1 MPAKSKIES
10 DKILV
15 KDIFSRMWFR
25 VPEYQRPYVWGQ
37 DEVSELLSDLTYAMT
52 EKPESE
58 YFLGSLVFQSKAA
71 DPKQGQQFQEND
83 LLDGQQRMTTLCLL
97 FAVIRDI
104 TEDIEAK
111 EECQKYI
118 FQKASK
124 YSNIPERTRIV
135 FAIRQE
141 VQQFFEDHVKTDKGT
156 ADEESLEALLD
167 KGKDLSVRNM
177 ARTVLEV
184 RRFLRTPGGPAP
196 EQLLQFLLNNV
207 LLIYVSTEDLDDAFR
222 LFTILNDR
230 GIPLR
235 NSDILKSLNLGALE
249 TQLQKDRYAKLWEEA
264 ENELGDDF
272 DRFLYHI
279 RSILV
284 KEKARGSLL
293 QEFEDKIY
301 DPKERDKSTGQPKP
315 ILLQLGLKTFQFIER
330 YLEHYRILL
339 GGQNDRDLG
348 DFGYDNLVSLMEA
361 SLPATDWVPP
371 LMRYFDKFHY
381 EGLLEFLKRLD
392 NKVSSD
398 WVGQSSP
405 NDRIDAMN
413 RVTKVIDD
421 AKSARDIYTSH
432 CLDIDSE
439 SFARAIDGPVYGRR
453 FAPYLVMKLD
463 YIFQNQTQRMHLE
476 KSSIEHVL
484 PQNPAD
490 GSQWLRDFSEDQR
503 AFWTDRLGNLVAI
516 TGRKNSSQGRL
527 DYAVKKEK
535 YFKAC
540 IDACPNSIRLLERH
554 DSWTPNELAENHKLI
569 LEKLKEHYG
578 IAI

>member
-1 MPAKSKIES
+1 MQTKSKIES

-25 VPEYQRPYVWGQ
+25 VPEYQRPYVWGL
-37 DEVSELLSDLTYAMT
+37 DEVTELLGDLTYAMT
-52 EKPESE
+52 EKAESE
-58 YFLGSLVFQSKAA
+58 YFLGSLVFQSKAR
-71 DPKQGQQFQEND
+71 DPQRGQEFQEND

-97 FAVIRDI
+97 FAAIRDI
-104 TEDIEAK
+104 TQDKAAK
-111 EECQKYI
+111 EECQRYI
-118 FQKASK
+118 FQRASK
-124 YSNIPERTRIV
+124 YSNVPERTRIV
-135 FAIRQE
+135 FAIRAE
-141 VQQFFEDHVKTDKGT
+141 VQQFFDDHVKTENGT
-156 ADEESLEALLD
+156 ADEHIQMLAEKD
-167 KGKDLSVRNM
+167 NDLSVRNM
-177 ARTVLEV
+177 ARAILAI
-184 RRFLRTPGGPAP
+184 RRFFQTAGGPAP
-196 EQLLQFLLNNV
+196 EELLEFLLNKV

-249 TQLQKDRYAKLWEEA
+249 TQIQKERYAKLWEEA
-264 ENELGDDF
+264 ENELGDGF

-293 QEFEDKIY
+293 QEFEEKIY
-301 DPKERDKSTGQPKP
+301 NPKERDKSTSQPKP
-315 ILLQLGLKTFQFIER
+315 VLLQRGLKTFQFIER

-339 GGQNDRDLG
+339 GGHNDRELG

-398 WVGQSSP
+398 WVGQFSP

-413 RVTKVIDD
+413 GVTKVIDD
-421 AKSARDIYTSH
+421 AKSVEDIYTSH

-463 YIFQNQTQRMHLE
+463 YIFQNQAQRMHLE

-484 PQNPAD
+484 PQNPATD
-490 GSQWLRDFSEDQR
+490 SHWLRDFAENER
-503 AFWTDRLGNLVAI
+503 AFWTDRLGNLVVI

-535 YFKAC
+535 YFKSC
-540 IDACPNSIRLLERH
+540 IDACPNSIRLLESN
-554 DSWTPNELAENHKLI
+554 DNWTSKELAGNHKLV
-569 LEKLKEHYG
+569 LGKLKEHYG
-578 IAI
+578 IV